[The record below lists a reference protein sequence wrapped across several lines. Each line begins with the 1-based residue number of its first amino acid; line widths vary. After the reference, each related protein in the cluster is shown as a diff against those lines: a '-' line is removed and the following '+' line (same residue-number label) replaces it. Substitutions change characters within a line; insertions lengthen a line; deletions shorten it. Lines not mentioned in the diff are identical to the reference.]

1 MGTVQKGQTPQ
12 PDGHTRMHPARRR
25 ITLLLIAF
33 AAAPMARAQSQA
45 ATKTFRIGVL
55 AFGTPRTAPMAQLFL
70 QALRERGYVEGQN
83 TTVEY
88 RHAEGNVDRLPALAG
103 ELVRSPVDVIVTEG
117 NAAALAAKRATPS
130 IPIVMAAA
138 GDPVKGGI
146 VSSLAQPGGNV
157 TGTTLLHPELSAKR
171 IQLLKE
177 AAPAITRVAVIWNP
191 NSPASADI
199 VRETESAARAMGLQV
214 QAFEAGSPSQ
224 VDGALRAAVAERTH
238 ALITVGDGML
248 WTQRA
253 RIVDFAIQQRLP
265 AMFPD
270 REFAEAGGLMVY
282 GPNAA
287 DSVRRA
293 AALVDR
299 VLKGAKPADLP
310 IEQPTQMDLLLNLKT
325 AKALGLTLPHSL
337 RVRADRV
344 IE

>member
-1 MGTVQKGQTPQ
+1 MQQ
-12 PDGHTRMHPARRR
+12 
-25 ITLLLIAF
+25 
-33 AAAPMARAQSQA
+33 
-45 ATKTFRIGVL
+45 
-55 AFGTPRTAPMAQLFL
+55 
-70 QALRERGYVEGQN
+70 
-83 TTVEY
+83 
-88 RHAEGNVDRLPALAG
+88 
-103 ELVRSPVDVIVTEG
+103 PVDVIVTEG
-117 NAAALAAKRATPS
+117 NAAALAAKRATQS

-138 GDPVKGGI
+138 GDPVKAGI
-146 VSSLAQPGGNV
+146 VSSLAQPGGNI
-157 TGTTLLHPELSAKR
+157 TGTTLIHPELSGKR
-171 IQLLKE
+171 IQLLME
-177 AAPAITRVAVIWNP
+177 AAPGIKRVAVIWNP

-199 VRETESAARAMGLQV
+199 LRETEGAARAMGLQV
-214 QAFEAGSPSQ
+214 HPFEAGSPSD
-224 VDGALRAAVAERTH
+224 VDGALQAVMTARAN

-253 RIVDFAIQQRLP
+253 RIVDFASKHRLP

-270 REFAEAGGLMVY
+270 REFAEVGGLMAY

-325 AKALGLTLPHSL
+325 AKALGLTVPQSL
-337 RVRADRV
+337 LVRAERV